1 MRDRWFAGALVVP
14 FVLGIASAPTNPGT
28 EAFTFRDPE
37 IVESSGIALVD
48 GLVVTTND
56 SGDTGRVFTV
66 DPDTGE
72 TVGMTQWE
80 EDPEDVEALA
90 PGGDGAVWVADIGDN
105 SESRDSIEVTRVPV
119 GRGDRT
125 VDEET
130 YDLVYPD
137 GAQNAETLLADP
149 DGRLYVATK
158 SVFGGTLYAAPRT
171 LAADDPNRLQELG
184 SVLPI
189 ATDGA
194 FFPDGGHLVVR
205 DYSRAAVYSFPGL
218 EEVGSFRLPE
228 QEQGEGIVVDDGGSL
243 LVTSEGQFAP
253 VLRVPLPSDVRRAM
267 RAGAGAP
274 SSSSAPSSSAGT
286 SSSASESASASASP
300 SAGSTA
306 GDEAAESEQSERA
319 WWPWLLTAGVVLGGL
334 AVLVRSLRPR

>member
-14 FVLGIASAPTNPGT
+14 FVLGLASAPTAVGA
-28 EAFTFRDPE
+28 EAFSFRDPE

-56 SGDTGRVFTV
+56 SGDTGRVFAV

-72 TVGMTQWE
+72 TVGVTQWE

-105 SESRDSIEVTRVPV
+105 GESRDSIEVTRVPV
-119 GRGDRT
+119 GRGDRAA
-125 VDEET
+125 DEET

-137 GAQNAETLLADP
+137 GAQNAESLLADP

-158 SVFGGTLYAAPRT
+158 SVFGGTLYAAPRA
-171 LAADDPNRLQELG
+171 LAADEANRLQALG

-194 FFPDGGHLVVR
+194 FFPDGEHLVVR

-218 EEVGSFRLPE
+218 EEVGSFRLPD
-228 QEQGEGIVVDDGGSL
+228 QEQGEGIVVDDDGSL

-253 VLRVPLPSDVRRAM
+253 VLRVPLPADVRRAM
-267 RAGAGAP
+267 RAGA
-274 SSSSAPSSSAGT
+274 SSSAPDASSGP
-286 SSSASESASASASP
+286 SSSASASASAGTT
-300 SAGSTA
+300 AGSTA
-306 GDEAAESEQSERA
+306 GDEAAESEQIERA
-319 WWPWLLTAGVVLGGL
+319 WWPWLLTAVVALGGL

>member
-72 TVGMTQWE
+72 TVGVTQWE

-253 VLRVPLPSDVRRAM
+253 VLRVPLPADVRRAM

-319 WWPWLLTAGVVLGGL
+319 WWPWLLTAGVTLGGL

>member
-28 EAFTFRDPE
+28 EAFTVRDPE

-48 GLVVTTND
+48 GLGVTTND

-72 TVGMTQWE
+72 TVGVTQWE
-80 EDPEDVEALA
+80 EDPEDVVALA

-119 GRGDRT
+119 GRGDLT

-137 GAQNAETLLADP
+137 GAQNAESLLTGP

-158 SVFGGTLYAAPRT
+158 NVFGGTLYAAPRT
-171 LAADDPNRLQELG
+171 LAADDPNRLQALG

-194 FFPDGGHLVVR
+194 FFPDGEHLVVR

-218 EEVGSFRLPE
+218 DEVGSFRLPE
-228 QEQGEGIVVDDGGSL
+228 QEQGEGIAVDDDGSL

-253 VLRVPLPSDVRRAM
+253 VLRVPLPADVRRGM
-267 RAGAGAP
+267 RAGSP
-274 SSSSAPSSSAGT
+274 SSSSSSSAPSSSA
-286 SSSASESASASASP
+286 SASEPASP

-306 GDEAAESEQSERA
+306 VDEAAESEQTERA
-319 WWPWLLTAGVVLGGL
+319 WWPWLLTAGVALGGL